1 MFDLDITGTGS
12 HVVFVSVVCFVFLK
26 WSLKYYQ
33 QHIKSLVI
41 VIPVF
46 FCIGCF
52 CHAAHYVSRAACVV
66 VTVHHTVML

>member
-1 MFDLDITGTGS
+1 VFDLDITGTGS

-46 FCIGCF
+46 FVLAVFAMQHIMF
-52 CHAAHYVSRAACVV
+52 LVQHVLS
-66 VTVHHTVML
+66 